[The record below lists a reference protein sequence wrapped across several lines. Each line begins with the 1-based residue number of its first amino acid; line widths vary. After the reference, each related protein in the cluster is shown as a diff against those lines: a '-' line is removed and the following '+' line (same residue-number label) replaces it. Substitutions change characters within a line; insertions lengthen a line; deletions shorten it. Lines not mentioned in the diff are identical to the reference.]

1 MIIER
6 NLSAY
11 LVYAEDPV
19 LRALEKITAN
29 QARIIFL
36 VDSHGHLEGSLSDGD
51 FRRWV
56 ATQDP
61 VDLNRPALEAAHA
74 QVRSAPVSTTP
85 SEIAT
90 LFGAGIDHV
99 PLVDERGRLVAVAI
113 NRDNEVRIGRFQVD
127 KDSPALVIS
136 EIGINHQGSVDFA
149 KELVDRSVD
158 AGADVVKFQLRD
170 MAALYRQGSGGS
182 GGEDLGPQYTLDLL
196 AKFNLT
202 SDQLFQ
208 VFDHCADVGIEVM
221 CTAWDPPSV
230 DRLAEYGIPGFKV
243 ASADMTNHSLL
254 RHMAQ
259 YGVPMVISTGMST
272 EAEIMETVELV
283 RGTGASYAL
292 LHCQSTY
299 PAPFKDVNLRYLER
313 LAEIGQCPVGYSGH
327 ERGFHVP
334 LAAVALGAKI
344 IEKHFTTDRSLEGND
359 HKVSLL
365 PGEFK
370 EMVQRIRELE
380 EALGNAT
387 PRGVS
392 TGEMMNRVNLAK
404 SLVAVRRIE
413 VGDTIVRDL
422 VDIKSPGRGLQPNAL
437 ERLVGRTAMRA
448 FDPGDFF
455 YASDLGDAAPHGRQ
469 YDFKRPWGLPVR
481 YHDIDTMTRDCIP
494 DFLEFHFSYKDLEI
508 EPAAVFEAYDGRLDT
523 AYACHSPDLFAGDFI
538 LNLASEDDAHWE
550 RSIAELQQVIELTRS
565 LRPYFRSDAPDPVV
579 IASLGGLHQGRA
591 RARARARRHV
601 RPGGRGPRPDRRLR
615 RPPVRADPAAVPL
628 VHGRPAVLQPLRR
641 GRRHRRVGR
650 ALRPP
655 AVPGRVALQAG
666 RELQGPA
673 VLRGH
678 RPPRAVRRP
687 PAPRGRHRR
696 RRRRRPGR
704 RRRDRLGAAGPSAR
718 RAGAGRRVHPRDLA
732 GPRQRRRGLLD
743 RPGAPGAVVLTAGVP
758 TAVWAIPVSAL
769 GGVARHVLDTVRAG
783 IPGWRLVV
791 LCPPGPLVDEV
802 RSAGG
807 AVTAVPFGPDHGFVT
822 SARSLRGTVDRLRP
836 AVVHSHLSYADIVS
850 AAATPRSVALVTTE
864 HGIAA
869 DDSVY
874 HGSAAKSA
882 LMARVHRT
890 RLRRFDAVVAVSEA
904 TRRAMA
910 AKWHPRQEVRV
921 ILNGVDPLPEPP
933 APRPGLRILSL
944 ARLSPEK
951 RFADLVAAFALVA
964 RDHDEATLTLAGV
977 GELEADLLR
986 QVRALGLDD
995 RVTLPG
1001 YVDAAGALAKADV
1014 LAMLSVWENC
1024 PYAVL
1029 DGLVHGT
1036 GVVAAAV
1043 GGMPEMLPEHCLVDP
1058 ADHAATAALLVEQG
1072 RATDARPKIPAGWP
1086 TVADMAASIGEV
1098 YAGAR
1103 R

>member
-1 MIIER
+1 
-6 NLSAY
+6 
-11 LVYAEDPV
+11 
-19 LRALEKITAN
+19 
-29 QARIIFL
+29 
-36 VDSHGHLEGSLSDGD
+36 
-51 FRRWV
+51 
-56 ATQDP
+56 
-61 VDLNRPALEAAHA
+61 
-74 QVRSAPVSTTP
+74 
-85 SEIAT
+85 
-90 LFGAGIDHV
+90 
-99 PLVDERGRLVAVAI
+99 
-113 NRDNEVRIGRFQVD
+113 
-127 KDSPALVIS
+127 
-136 EIGINHQGSVDFA
+136 
-149 KELVDRSVD
+149 
-158 AGADVVKFQLRD
+158 
-170 MAALYRQGSGGS
+170 
-182 GGEDLGPQYTLDLL
+182 
-196 AKFNLT
+196 
-202 SDQLFQ
+202 
-208 VFDHCADVGIEVM
+208 
-221 CTAWDPPSV
+221 
-230 DRLAEYGIPGFKV
+230 
-243 ASADMTNHSLL
+243 
-254 RHMAQ
+254 
-259 YGVPMVISTGMST
+259 
-272 EAEIMETVELV
+272 
-283 RGTGASYAL
+283 
-292 LHCQSTY
+292 
-299 PAPFKDVNLRYLER
+299 
-313 LAEIGQCPVGYSGH
+313 
-327 ERGFHVP
+327 
-334 LAAVALGAKI
+334 
-344 IEKHFTTDRSLEGND
+344 
-359 HKVSLL
+359 
-365 PGEFK
+365 
-370 EMVQRIRELE
+370 
-380 EALGNAT
+380 
-387 PRGVS
+387 
-392 TGEMMNRVNLAK
+392 
-404 SLVAVRRIE
+404 
-413 VGDTIVRDL
+413 
-422 VDIKSPGRGLQPNAL
+422 
-437 ERLVGRTAMRA
+437 MRA

-481 YHDIDTMTRDCIP
+481 YHDIDTMTRDCVP
-494 DFLEFHFSYKDLEI
+494 DFLEFHFSYKDLEM

-579 IASLGGLHQGRA
+579 IASLGGFTKDAHVPEHELADMYA
-591 RARARARRHV
+591 RVAAGLDRIDDSGV
-601 RPGGRGPRPDRRLR
+601 RLCAQTLPPFPWYMGGQLFCNLFVGAADTAAWAERYGRRLCLDVSHSKLAANFKGQ
-615 RPPVRADPAAVPL
+615 PFSEATDLLAPYADHLHL
-628 VHGRPAVLQPLRR
+628 VDATGVDGEGVQ
-641 GRRHRRVGR
+641 VGDGEIDW
-650 ALRPP
+650 ALLARQLDEL
-655 AVPGRVALQAG
+655 APGVGL
-666 RELQGPA
+666 
-673 VLRGH
+673 
-678 RPPRAVRRP
+678 
-687 PAPRGRHRR
+687 
-696 RRRRRPGR
+696 
-704 RRRDRLGAAGPSAR
+704 
-718 RAGAGRRVHPRDLA
+718 HPRDLA

-758 TAVWAIPVSAL
+758 TAVWAVPVSAL

-874 HGSAAKSA
+874 HGSDAKSA

-890 RLRRFDAVVAVSEA
+890 RLRRFDAVVAVSEG

-951 RFADLVAAFALVA
+951 RLADLVAAFALVA